1 MTEQAKLYLIPTPL
15 GESDAALW
23 QPSAVQAI
31 VQSLDAFVV
40 ENAKTARAFVKA
52 CGHAKPMAELAWI
65 EMDKH
70 SAFDPA
76 AALALLNA
84 GTSVGLLSEA
94 GCPAVA
100 DPGNVLVAAA
110 HRAGI
115 AVKPLVGPS
124 SIMLAL
130 MASGMNGQ
138 DFAFHGYLPTDV
150 ALRAAKL
157 KELDALS
164 AKTGATQLFIETPYR
179 NAAMLEACLK
189 ALASSTRLGVACDLT
204 LPTEW
209 ICVQTVAQ
217 WKQQPRPDFQK
228 RPAVFLLDAA
238 KK

>member
-1 MTEQAKLYLIPTPL
+1 MTEQAALHLIPTPL
-15 GESDAALW
+15 GESDATLW
-23 QPSAVQAI
+23 QPAGVQAI
-31 VQSLDAFVV
+31 VQSLDTFVV

-52 CGHAKPMAELAWI
+52 SDHAKPMAELTWI

-70 SAFDPA
+70 AAFDPA
-76 AALALLNA
+76 PAIALLKA
-84 GTSVGLLSEA
+84 GTSIGLLSEA

-110 HRAGI
+110 HREGI
-115 AVKPLVGPS
+115 TVKPLVGPS

-157 KELDALS
+157 KELDAQS
-164 AKTGATQLFIETPYR
+164 AKTGQTQLFIETPYR
-179 NAAMLEACLK
+179 NAAMLEAALK
-189 ALASSTRLGVACDLT
+189 ALSPATRFGVACDLT

-209 ICVQTVAQ
+209 ICVRTVAQ
-217 WKQQPRPDFQK
+217 WKQQPRPEFQK
-228 RPAVFLLDAA
+228 RPAVFLVDAA
-238 KK
+238 MR

>member
-1 MTEQAKLYLIPTPL
+1 MTTSVLYLIPTPL
-15 GESDAALW
+15 GESGPALW
-23 QPSAVQAI
+23 QPAGVQAI
-31 VQSLDAFVV
+31 VQSLNAFVV

-70 SAFDPA
+70 SAFNPA
-76 AALALLNA
+76 PAIALLKA
-84 GTSVGLLSEA
+84 GTSIGLLSEA

-110 HRAGI
+110 HSEGF

-138 DFAFHGYLPTDV
+138 NFAFHGYLPTDV
-150 ALRAAKL
+150 ALRATKL

-189 ALASSTRLGVACDLT
+189 ALAASTRLGVACDLT

-228 RPAVFLLDAA
+228 RPAVFFMSCSS
-238 KK
+238 K

>member
-1 MTEQAKLYLIPTPL
+1 MNAPATLYLIPTPL
-15 GESDAALW
+15 GEADAALW
-23 QPSAVQAI
+23 QPAAVQAI

-52 CGHAKPMAELAWI
+52 CGHAKPMAELTWI

-70 SAFDPA
+70 NVFDPA
-76 AALALLNA
+76 RAIALLKEGA
-84 GTSVGLLSEA
+84 SIGVLSEA

-110 HRAGI
+110 HVAGI
-115 AVKPLVGPS
+115 TVKPLVGPS

-138 DFAFHGYLPTDV
+138 HFAFHGYLPTDV

-164 AKTGATQLFIETPYR
+164 AKTGQTHIFIETPYR
-179 NAAMLEACLK
+179 NAAILEACLK
-189 ALASSTRLGVACDLT
+189 ALSPTTRLAVACDLT

-209 ICVQTVAQ
+209 ICVQTIAQ

-228 RPAVFLLDAA
+228 RPAVFLIDAG

>member
-1 MTEQAKLYLIPTPL
+1 MSATLYLIPTPL
-15 GESDAALW
+15 GESGPALW
-23 QPSAVQAI
+23 QPAGVQAI

-40 ENAKTARAFVKA
+40 ENAKTARAFVKT
-52 CGHAKPMAELAWI
+52 CGHAKPMAELTWL

-70 SAFDPA
+70 TAFDPA
-76 AALALLNA
+76 PAIALLKA
-84 GTSVGLLSEA
+84 GTSIGLLSEA

-110 HRAGI
+110 HREGI

-150 ALRAAKL
+150 VQRAAKL
-157 KELDALS
+157 KALDAAS
-164 AKTGATQLFIETPYR
+164 ASSGQTQIFIETPYR
-179 NAAMLEACLK
+179 NAAMLEAALK
-189 ALASSTRLGVACDLT
+189 ALSPGTRFGVACDLT

-209 ICVQTVAQ
+209 ICVRTVAQ

-228 RPAVFLLDAA
+228 RPAVFLVDASR
-238 KK
+238 K